1 MKQTLAD
8 ALHPVSLTISASAA
22 FLIQKYLF
30 GDMEYLVWLCIV
42 LTLDL
47 VTGITRVALTEGIGA
62 VTSKGIR
69 MTLKKFIQYGS
80 FLIVTHVLVHFTVG
94 GRVVIG
100 DAAAFLEGWAYTL
113 LILVEIKS
121 VYENIVAIEPRWA
134 FVEKIISKIN
144 LIISEKEKEK

>member
-1 MKQTLAD
+1 MKQTLTD
-8 ALHPVSLTISASAA
+8 ALHPVSLTISGGAA

-94 GRVVIG
+94 GVAVIG
-100 DAAAFLEGWAYTL
+100 STAAFLEGWAYTL

-121 VYENIVAIEPRWA
+121 VYENIVAIEPRWD
-134 FVEKIISKIN
+134 FVNKILSKIN
-144 LIISEKEKEK
+144 LLIKDKEK